1 MQSNEFKGLDDAFE
15 KVRGFHAD
23 FSLPVASHP
32 DQLSASRVAV
42 RVDWM
47 REELS
52 ELLSAANLQEQVDAL
67 SDLMYLA
74 LGCLVEMGVQ
84 PGIPFT
90 AVHRTNLEKRW
101 SDGTIRVNAEG
112 KLLKPPG
119 WIGPERAISVYLTDL
134 RTQRIA
140 RQEDEKE

>member
-1 MQSNEFKGLDDAFE
+1 MQPNEFKGLDDAYE
-15 KVRGFHAD
+15 KVRAFHAD

-32 DQLSASRVAV
+32 DRLSASRVDA
-42 RVDWM
+42 RVNWM

-52 ELLSAANLQEQVDAL
+52 ELLSAHDLEEQVDAV

-84 PGIPFT
+84 PGVPFT

-101 SDGTIRVNAEG
+101 PDGTIRVNAEG

-119 WIGPERAISVYLTDL
+119 WIGPERAISLCLTDL
-134 RTQRIA
+134 QIQRIA
-140 RQEDEKE
+140 REEEKKE

>member
-1 MQSNEFKGLDDAFE
+1 MQSDEFKGLDDAYE
-15 KVRGFHAD
+15 KVRAFHAA
-23 FSLPVASHP
+23 FSLPVASYP
-32 DQLSASRVAV
+32 DRLSASRVAA
-42 RVDWM
+42 RVNWM

-52 ELLSAANLQEQVDAL
+52 ELLSADDLLEQVDAV

-90 AVHRTNLEKRW
+90 AVHRTNHEKRW
-101 SDGTIRVNAEG
+101 PDGTIRLNAEG

-119 WIGPERAISVYLTDL
+119 WIGPQRALSLYLAEL
-134 RTQRIA
+134 QTQRIA
-140 RQEDEKE
+140 RADDEKR